1 MQSIARPNQLVGWVE
16 HHYAHRS
23 EVKHGPSLYRRPQY
37 SSLPLT
43 LAGFL
48 WYRYAVKSKA
58 DIRDQIWSLLE
69 KQKVARFPGAK
80 GRIPNFVGAEA
91 CAKLLAESPLW
102 KKANTIKANPDS
114 PQRAIRHR
122 ALEEGK
128 TVYMAVPRLRDE
140 KPFIELNP
148 KRLRCSPYV
157 ASSIKGA
164 SQYGRPVTLE
174 EMAKIDLIVCGSVAV
189 NSRGARVGKGGG
201 YSDLEFAL
209 LTEAKKIDRKTPVV
223 TSVHP
228 LQIVDEELPMT
239 EHDIPLTAI
248 VTPTKLIEIN
258 RRLERP
264 KGIYWNMLPDEKIEA
279 IPVLKRRRS
288 NLF

>member
-1 MQSIARPNQLVGWVE
+1 ME
-16 HHYAHRS
+16 
-23 EVKHGPSLYRRPQY
+23 
-37 SSLPLT
+37 
-43 LAGFL
+43 
-48 WYRYAVKSKA
+48 SKD
-58 DIRDQIWSLLE
+58 DIRNQIWSLLE
-69 KQKVARFPGAK
+69 NKKAARFPGAK

-91 CAKLLAESPLW
+91 CARLLADNPSW
-102 KKANTIKANPDS
+102 KKASAIKANPDS
-114 PQRAIRHR
+114 PQRAIRQR
-122 ALEEGK
+122 ALQEGK

-140 KPFIELNP
+140 KPFIELDP
-148 KRLRCSPYV
+148 QRLKCTPYA

-164 SQYGRPVTLE
+164 SQYGRPVTLAE
-174 EMAKIDLIVCGSVAV
+174 VAKIDLIVCGSVAV
-189 NSRGARVGKGGG
+189 NRRGARVGKGGG

-209 LTEAKKIDRKTPVV
+209 LTEEEKIDPNTTIV

-228 LQIVDEELPMT
+228 LQILDEELPMT

-248 VTPTKLIEIN
+248 VTPNEFIEIG

-288 NLF
+288 NLL